1 MAWIRYL
8 SVEEIPREHRV
19 EDPDHII
26 QIHGVNAPVMK
37 KHYELYAQLM
47 RGSGPLTFIQREMV
61 AVVVSKINGCHY

>member
-8 SVEEIPREHRV
+8 AGDEIPPDQQV
-19 EDPDHII
+19 EDTDHII

-37 KHYELYAQLM
+37 QHHALYAQLM